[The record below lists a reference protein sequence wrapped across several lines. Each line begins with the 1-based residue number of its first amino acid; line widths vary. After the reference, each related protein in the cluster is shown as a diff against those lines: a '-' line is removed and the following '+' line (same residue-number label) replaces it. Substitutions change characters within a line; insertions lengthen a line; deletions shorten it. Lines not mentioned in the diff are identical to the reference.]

1 MCDKVFLRNGGI
13 LKFIPDNY
21 KKQKICDKA
30 VYNYS
35 HALESI
41 PDCFNTQKSVIK
53 LLILILLQCYFDFLC

>member
-13 LKFIPDNY
+13 LKLIPDNY
-21 KKQKICDKA
+21 KNQKICDKA